1 MPLLRL
7 EVENVRCVE
16 RATLRLDPRC
26 NYIFGP
32 NGAGKTSLLES
43 VHLLG
48 RGRSFRT
55 RQTARLVRHGTAN
68 LTVRGQLDRS
78 AGKHQVAVGFGEGQL
93 SLRVDGRDAAGI
105 AELAALVPVYVIDPK
120 LHQLI
125 EAGPSMRRRFLDWG
139 VFHVEQNFLETWRQY
154 RRALGQR
161 NAALKGR
168 ADPATIDVWTR
179 KLVELGEGL
188 DDARQRYVESLS
200 ELVTSIGA
208 ALLGGALEV
217 GYRPGWRRGVSFEEA
232 LQRARDRDR
241 ITGITSVGPHRADLD
256 VRMRGAAVDVAASRG
271 EQKLVVA
278 ALVLAQVR
286 LWEQSSG
293 DRGILLVDDPGAELD
308 AAALARL
315 MQEVGNVRAQLLVT
329 GLSADDLAPAPGYP
343 VFHVEQGRIE
353 PLVV

>member
-7 EVENVRCVE
+7 EVENVRCIE
-16 RATLRLDPRC
+16 RAALQLDPRC

-32 NGAGKTSLLES
+32 NGAGKTSLLEG

-55 RQTARLVRHGTAN
+55 RQTARLVRHGAAG
-68 LTVRGQLDRS
+68 LAVRGELDRS
-78 AGKHQVAVGFGEGQL
+78 AGKHQVGVGFRQGQL

-105 AELAALVPVYVIDPK
+105 GELAALVPVYVIDPK

-139 VFHVEQNFLETWRQY
+139 VFHVEHNFLDIWRQY

-161 NAALKGR
+161 NAALKTR
-168 ADPATIDVWTR
+168 ADPGTTDVWTR
-179 KLVELGEGL
+179 KLAELGERL
-188 DDARQRYVESLS
+188 DSARQRYVESLS
-200 ELVTSIGA
+200 EMLGGIGA

-217 GYRPGWRRGVSFEEA
+217 GYRPGWRRGLSFEEA

-241 ITGITSVGPHRADLD
+241 TTGITSVGPHRADLD
-256 VRMRGAAVDVAASRG
+256 VRMRGASVDVAASRG

-286 LWEQSSG
+286 LWEQSTG

-308 AAALARL
+308 AGALDRL

-329 GLSADDLAPAPGYP
+329 GLSVGDLRPVSGYP
-343 VFHVEQGRIE
+343 MFHVEQGRVE
-353 PLVV
+353 PQVV